1 MFRFF
6 PSSLLRGGIAIAAL
20 VTLSAVAQEGGQA
33 PPGGGQGGAGGGQ
46 AGGGTQPGGRDPG
59 AGMPGQT
66 PGRDPGSRQPFP
78 SDQQRRDPFEDPFR
92 NRPIFLSGKV
102 TLDDGT
108 PPPDSVVIEMV
119 CNGNPRPQGYT
130 DRKGNFSFELGRN
143 QAMMMDAT
151 QSSVAMGP
159 GFGGPGGRD
168 SMIGGQ
174 GGAGISERDLM
185 GCELRANLPGFR
197 SDVVQLSGRRS
208 MDRPDVG
215 TMVLHRM
222 AKVDGF
228 TFSGTS
234 AFAPKDAVKA
244 YDKGK
249 KAISKKKFEEAEKEL
264 KKATTEYDKYAAA
277 WFELGVAYQMQNKV
291 EDAKSAYKKSIE
303 ADAKYVN
310 PYGQLARIAAV
321 ERKWEEAS
329 EYSGALIKLN
339 PFIAPDVYFYS
350 SVANLN
356 LNKLDVAE
364 EHAREA
370 VKMGFDK
377 RNPRVTH
384 LLGIIL
390 AQKGQLA
397 DAAENL
403 RAYLKV
409 APPTDADRSN
419 IENQLAEVE
428 RLMNQQQSAAG
439 AQVAQ

>member
-6 PSSLLRGGIAIAAL
+6 SPSFLRGGIAMA
-20 VTLSAVAQEGGQA
+20 TLLTFSAVAQEQGGQA
-33 PPGGGQGGAGGGQ
+33 PPAGGGNQGPSAGPGGGQ
-46 AGGGTQPGGRDPG
+46 TGGRDPG
-59 AGMPGQT
+59 AGIPGQQ

-78 SDQQRRDPFEDPFR
+78 TDQQRRDPWDDPFR

-130 DRKGNFSFELGRN
+130 DRKGSFSFELGRN

-151 QSSVAMGP
+151 QSSMSTAP
-159 GFGGPGGRD
+159 GFGGPAGGRD
-168 SMIGGQ
+168 GMMMGG
-174 GGAGISERDLM
+174 GGGISERDLM

-197 SDVVQLSGRRS
+197 SDVVQLSGRRA

-215 TMVLHRM
+215 TIILHRL

-234 AFAPKDAVKA
+234 AYAPKNAVKA

-249 KAISKKKFEEAEKEL
+249 KAIAKKKFDDAEKEL
-264 KKATTEYDKYAAA
+264 KKATAEYDKYAAA
-277 WFELGVAYQMQNKV
+277 WFELGVAYQMQNKL
-291 EDAKSAYKKSIE
+291 EEAKAAYKKSIE
-303 ADAKYVN
+303 ADSKYIN
-310 PYGQLARIAAV
+310 PYGQLARLAAV
-321 ERKWEEAS
+321 ERKWDEAS
-329 EYSGALIKLN
+329 EYSGTLIKLN

-356 LNKLDVAE
+356 LNNLDVAE

-377 RNPRVTH
+377 KNPRVTH
-384 LLGIIL
+384 LLGVIL

-397 DAAENL
+397 GAVENL
-403 RAYLKV
+403 RAYLQV
-409 APPTDADRSN
+409 APKDDADRGN

-428 RLMNQQQSAAG
+428 RLLNQQQGAAG